1 MAMTYAEA
9 IIITSPTT
17 VFSMPDYGA
26 VYENIVYV
34 SGAPIPDKATL
45 DAFMSANPDL
55 SPSAPVSQILQVKT
69 GSFGAF
75 STNATIPYTTS
86 SPSITSGVQAFSTTF
101 RPRSATS
108 KIIVRVQLFVAHSA
122 STQHYI
128 SGAVFRDT
136 FCVRSTILGNV
147 AAVASLL
154 TSIVGNQAG
163 NATIEV
169 VDTPSTTNLLTY
181 SFRVG
186 SDGSSGT
193 LYVNQG
199 ASGQTFGST
208 GSGIYTITEVEG

>member
-34 SGAPIPDKATL
+34 SGAAIPSKATL
-45 DAFMSANPDL
+45 DAFMAANPDL
-55 SPSAPVSQILQVKT
+55 SPSTPVSQILQVKT
-69 GSFGAF
+69 GSFGTF
-75 STNATIPYTTS
+75 STNATIPYTSS
-86 SPSITSGVQAFSTTF
+86 SPSITSGAQVFSTTF

-122 STQHYI
+122 ATQRYI
-128 SGAVFRDT
+128 SGAVFRDST
-136 FCVRSTILGNV
+136 CVRSTILGNA
-147 AAVASLL
+147 AAVTGVLA
-154 TSIVGNQAG
+154 SIVGNQAG
-163 NATIEV
+163 NASVEV
-169 VDTPSTTNLLTY
+169 VDTPGTTNLVTY

-186 SDGSSGT
+186 ADGSGT

-199 ASGQTFGST
+199 ASGQTLGST

>member
-1 MAMTYAEA
+1 MAMTYADA

-86 SPSITSGVQAFSTTF
+86 SPAITSGAQAFSTTF

-122 STQHYI
+122 STQRYI

-154 TSIVGNQAG
+154 TSI
-163 NATIEV
+163 EV
-169 VDTPSTTNLLTY
+169 VDTPGTTNLLTY